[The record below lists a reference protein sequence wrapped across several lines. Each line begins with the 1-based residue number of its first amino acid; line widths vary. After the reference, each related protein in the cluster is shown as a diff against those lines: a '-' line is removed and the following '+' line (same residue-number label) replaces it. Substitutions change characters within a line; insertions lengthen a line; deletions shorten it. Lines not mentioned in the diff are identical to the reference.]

1 MQVFTDPRYHL
12 DQVAGSG
19 ELPFSSGGASV
30 AWIDARDIAAVAE
43 HALLDPGQ
51 AGQVHELSGPAA
63 LSLPRTA
70 ELLSAATGRPV
81 AHREVSIEDQ
91 LADSDGFERALTELT
106 FRRVHAGSF
115 AVVTDT
121 VERVTG
127 RPARTLEAFLADAR
141 PVLQR
146 AA

>member
-1 MQVFTDPRYHL
+1 M
-12 DQVAGSG
+12 AG
-19 ELPFSSGGASV
+19 
-30 AWIDARDIAAVAE
+30 
-43 HALLDPGQ
+43 HALLDPGR

-63 LSLPRTA
+63 VSLPRTA

-81 AHREVSIEDQ
+81 VHREVPIEDV
-91 LADSDGFERALTELT
+91 LAGSDGFERALTELT

-127 RPARTLEAFLADAR
+127 RRPRTLEAFLADSR
-141 PVLQR
+141 PILQR